1 MAITGNFADFSLPE
15 LLQFLEQGQKT
26 GLLYIGFLVG
36 DTKNSTTQAYYIW
49 LQQGRVIA
57 ASDRLDQK
65 GLMSMIAQ
73 RGWISERVIS
83 RVIKVDACSIN
94 TPMGL
99 CLKSQGLLQPEQ
111 LKLLFNTQ
119 VLRQVCALF
128 QIKDALFTFDST
140 TNLPLAEMT
149 GLSMSATEVILLG
162 LRALRD
168 WTALADKLPDRTSGL
183 SSLIAKQPQI
193 PLDAKEWQV
202 WEFVNGHVSLENI
215 ANQLQIS
222 VEAVQQIAF
231 RLIVVGLAEEHFMVA
246 TSPTS
251 TLEEYTHPVVS
262 VEAVQELSQKP
273 NVSQSFLKTLV
284 GFLRG
289 KT

>member
-26 GLLYIGFLVG
+26 GLLYIGFVIG
-36 DTKNSTTQAYYIW
+36 DTKNITTKAYYIW

-57 ASDRLDQK
+57 AAERLDQK

-73 RGWISERVIS
+73 RGWISERVVS
-83 RVIKVDACSIN
+83 RVIKVDACSVN

-99 CLKSQGLLQPEQ
+99 CLKSQGLLEPEQ
-111 LKLLFNTQ
+111 LKILFNTQ

-128 QIKDALFTFDST
+128 QLKDALFTFDST
-140 TNLPLAEMT
+140 TSLPLAEMT

-168 WTALADKLPDRTSGL
+168 WTALADKLPDSTSGL
-183 SSLIAKQPQI
+183 SSLAKKQPQI
-193 PLDAKEWQV
+193 PLNAQEWQV
-202 WEFVNGHVSLENI
+202 WEFVNGQVSLENI
-215 ANQLQIS
+215 ANQLRIS
-222 VEAVQQIAF
+222 TETVQQIAF

-246 TSPTS
+246 APPAC
-251 TLEEYTHPVVS
+251 TLEEYTHPIAS
-262 VEAVQELSQKP
+262 VETVQELPQKP
-273 NVSQSFLKTLV
+273 IVSQSFLKNLV

-289 KT
+289 KS